1 MPSLNEQELI
11 NTLAA
16 WVGKLKDPY
25 SKSKSNPIPAIT
37 LQSSS
42 PNGWLEIKQINN
54 DRLEV
59 TCIHRVIEHSTDTEL
74 ADIRRECAQ
83 FNTLMERVRLPVYM
97 WEDREKSEFQLRWQ
111 ETMLTRADLKYV
123 QRFFEQSLYLAN
135 ALQGRLGWALNTN
148 QAQPVSH

>member
-1 MPSLNEQELI
+1 MPSLNENELI
-11 NTLAA
+11 TALAA

-25 SKSKSNPIPAIT
+25 TKTKYSQIPPIQ

-42 PNGWLEIKQINN
+42 PNAWLEIKQINK

-59 TCIHRVIEHSTDTEL
+59 TCIHRVIEQSDENNL
-74 ADIRRECAQ
+74 AEIRRECAQ
-83 FNTLMERVRLPVYM
+83 FNSLMERVRLPVYM
-97 WEDREKSEFQLRWQ
+97 WEDRKKSEFQLRWQ

-135 ALQGRLGWALNTN
+135 ALQSRLGWALSD

>member
-11 NTLAA
+11 TALAT
-16 WVGKLKDPY
+16 WVGKLRDPY
-25 SKSKSNPIPAIT
+25 TKNRCAPIPPIQ

-42 PNGWLEIKQINN
+42 PNAWLEIRQLNQ

-59 TCIHRVIEHSTDTEL
+59 TCIHRVIEQIDDNNL
-74 ADIRRECAQ
+74 AEIRRECVQ
-83 FNTLMERVRLPVYM
+83 FNSLMERVRLPVYM
-97 WEDREKSEFQLRWQ
+97 WEDRNKSEFQLRWQ

-135 ALQGRLGWALNTN
+135 ALQGRLGWALSS
-148 QAQPVSH
+148 QSQPISH